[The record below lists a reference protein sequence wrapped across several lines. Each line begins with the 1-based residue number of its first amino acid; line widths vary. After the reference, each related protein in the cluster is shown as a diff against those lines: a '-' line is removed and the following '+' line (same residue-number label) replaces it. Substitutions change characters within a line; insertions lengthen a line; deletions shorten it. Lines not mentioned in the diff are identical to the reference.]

1 VSTPNREA
9 HFNEEDAGDLAYELL
24 EGEAVVTMKQR
35 EQRLPALR
43 YWMA

>member
-1 VSTPNREA
+1 
-9 HFNEEDAGDLAYELL
+9 LAYELL

-43 YWMA
+43 YWMT